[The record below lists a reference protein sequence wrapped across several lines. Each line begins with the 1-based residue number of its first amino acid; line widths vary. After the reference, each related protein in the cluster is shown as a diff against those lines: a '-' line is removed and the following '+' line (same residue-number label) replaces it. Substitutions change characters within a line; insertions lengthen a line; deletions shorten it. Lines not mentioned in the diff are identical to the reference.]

1 MEKWE
6 YKSLEWIHRV
16 REEDYNE
23 TKPLSSK
30 ELIDKTR
37 KAVENT
43 VSELGLKVIR
53 KNTINSLTGKKNLK

>member
-16 REEDYNE
+16 QEEDYNE
-23 TKPLSSK
+23 TKTLSPK

-43 VSELGLKVIR
+43 ASDLGLQVVRAKTSIV
-53 KNTINSLTGKKNLK
+53 N

>member
-23 TKPLSSK
+23 TKTLSPK

-37 KAVENT
+37 KAGSILQIGPDILT
-43 VSELGLKVIR
+43 VLQGL
-53 KNTINSLTGKKNLK
+53 NA

>member
-16 REEDYNE
+16 REDDYNE
-23 TKPLSSK
+23 TKTLSPK

-37 KAVENT
+37 KAT
-43 VSELGLKVIR
+43 TFSKRAWSEGCTNKDTNYR
-53 KNTINSLTGKKNLK
+53 LTGKL

>member
-23 TKPLSSK
+23 TKTLSPK

-37 KAVENT
+37 KAGENT
-43 VSELGLKVIR
+43 ARELGLKVVRAKIP
-53 KNTINSLTGKKNLK
+53 TID